1 MNTLPLTA
9 GIGLRGPH
17 YREVL
22 ENCPDLGWIEVHTEN
37 FLGGGQAPHML
48 GRLRERWPVSLHGVG
63 LGLGSPARPDPRL
76 LANIRTLIQ
85 TIEPSAV
92 SEHLAANHGP
102 AHYINDLLPI
112 PRTTA
117 TLVELAS
124 RIDEVQTVLGH
135 RLLLE
140 NLSAYGAYPGND
152 YGEGEFLAALV
163 ERSGCGILLDVN
175 NLYVNHVN
183 LGEDIDAFLDAL
195 PAEAIGEIHLAGYS
209 ERDGILVDT
218 HSHPVSEPVWALYR
232 TVLQR
237 FGARPTLI
245 ERDQAIPPL
254 KELLAEAQRA
264 RSCLEE
270 HNDGQ

>member
-22 ENCPDLGWIEVHTEN
+22 ETCPDLGWIEVHTEN

-48 GRLRERWPVSLHGVG
+48 GRLREHWPVSLHGVG
-63 LGLGSPARPDPRL
+63 LGLGSPVRPDPRL
-76 LANIRTLIQ
+76 LANIRALIQ
-85 TIEPSAV
+85 AIEPSAV

-117 TLVELAS
+117 TLVELAN

-140 NLSAYGAYPGND
+140 NLSAYGTYPGND

-209 ERDGILVDT
+209 ERDGMLVDT
-218 HSHPVSEPVWALYR
+218 HSHPVSEPVWGLYR

-270 HNDGQ
+270 LNDGQ